1 METLTNSPQ
10 KCEQTRK
17 STRGKMRNV
26 DRAYLAGFIDGE
38 GSIGLYS
45 TNHPKQQKMGWSP
58 SFFSRIMV
66 GNTNP
71 EIPKFLK
78 EHYGGWLGLERRKFY
93 GRDVLPIYRYN
104 ASGKICDHI
113 LRDIVPYLKQKKERA
128 KMLIHY
134 YQNRKK
140 LSWNTKEKIRMQFVE
155 LNGNS
160 RKSHHPQ
167 RLNEKTP
174 YSRERF
180 QNNSLIRRSESPN
193 LREIVSQ
200 T

>member
-1 METLTNSPQ
+1 
-10 KCEQTRK
+10 
-17 STRGKMRNV
+17 MRNV

-38 GSIGLYS
+38 GIMGIYS
-45 TNHPKQQKMGWSP
+45 TNHPKQKKMGWSP

-66 GNTNP
+66 GNTDP

-78 EHYGGWLGLERRKFY
+78 EYYGGWLGIETKRFRN
-93 GRDVLPIYRYN
+93 GLPCYRYY
-104 ASGKICDHI
+104 ASGKVCDRI

-128 KMLIHY
+128 LMLIHY

-140 LSWNTKEKIRMQFVE
+140 LSWNEKEAIRMKFVA

-160 RKSHHPQ
+160 GKAHHPQ
-167 RLNEKTP
+167 RLNEKIP
-174 YSRERF
+174 YSRNKFE
-180 QNNSLIRRSESPN
+180 NNGLIRKNDSPN
-193 LREIVSQ
+193 LQETVSQ